1 MASAGAGAGERAGVC
16 KGWEVVSSPV
26 DRNSKRRL
34 GRCVRSAPEGINGEA
49 I

>member
-26 DRNSKRRL
+26 DRNSKRL
-34 GRCVRSAPEGINGEA
+34 GAVCKERA
-49 I
+49 